1 MTHELKTIEKINLT
15 PAKIETNIQEVG
27 KSLDLVLE
35 KYQGLVF
42 TEDNEKECKSTIAEL
57 NKGKKKLNDF
67 KIQIKK
73 EASKDIVRFEEEI
86 KELSKKFDNVIDPIR
101 SQYDKFEEDRKNE
114 KSERVQIFINDYIRE
129 FELQNEFA
137 EELTI
142 EDSYLNKTTS
152 DKKIK
157 EDLENRANTLR
168 IKQDKYFADVETI
181 KTKVELANAKNNT
194 ELVSNTYISLLKYE
208 DVESISEKIFV
219 DAENTNV
226 KEEPVKIVEEIK
238 DVKTEKFVEK
248 YEVTATE
255 KQLDELEEYMSSR
268 GLSWKL
274 I

>member
-1 MTHELKTIEKINLT
+1 MTQLKTIEKLNLI
-15 PAKIETNIQEVG
+15 PAKIETNIQEVA

-42 TEDNEKECKSTIAEL
+42 TEDNEKECKSTITEL

-73 EASKDIVRFEEEI
+73 EASKDITRFEEEV
-86 KELSKKFDNVIDPIR
+86 KELSKKFDNVINPIK

-114 KSERVQIFINDYIRE
+114 KSERIQIFINYYIRE
-129 FELQNEFA
+129 FELENEFA

-142 EDSYLNKTTS
+142 EESYLNKTSS

-157 EDLENRANTLR
+157 EDLQNRANTLR
-168 IKQDKYFADVETI
+168 IKQDKYFADIETI

-194 ELVSNTYISLLKYE
+194 NLVPDTYISLLRYE
-208 DVESISEKIFV
+208 EVEDISEKIFI
-219 DAENTNV
+219 DAKKTSIEKKDV
-226 KEEPVKIVEEIK
+226 EVKIK
-238 DVKTEKFVEK
+238 YSHNDEKFVEK
-248 YEVTATE
+248 YEVTGTE
-255 KQLDELEEYMSSR
+255 IQLDDLEEYMSSR
-268 GLSWKL
+268 GLAWKV

>member
-1 MTHELKTIEKINLT
+1 MTQELKTIEKLNLI
-15 PAKIETNIQEVG
+15 PAKIETNIQEVA

-35 KYQGLVF
+35 KYQDLVF

-73 EASKDIVRFEEEI
+73 EASKDIARFEEEI
-86 KELSKKFDNVIDPIR
+86 KELSKKFDNVIDPIK

-114 KSERVQIFINDYIRE
+114 KTERIQIFINDYIRE
-129 FELQNEFA
+129 FELENEFA

-142 EDSYLNKTTS
+142 EESYLNKTAT

-157 EDLENRANTLR
+157 EDLETRANTLR

-194 ELVSNTYISLLKYE
+194 NLVPDTYISLLRYE
-208 DVESISEKIFV
+208 EVEDISEKIFV
-219 DAENTNV
+219 DAEKTIV
-226 KEEPVKIVEEIK
+226 KEKVTSMNPEIFST
-238 DVKTEKFVEK
+238 DEEKFVEK
-248 YEVTATE
+248 YEVTGTE

-268 GLSWKL
+268 GLAWKL